1 MVVASSSS
9 SHKSKL
15 KADAEEDGSLVLS
28 NSLKTIANNAF
39 KGCTSLTSIELPGSV
54 TQIGNSVFEGCTSL
68 TSATL
73 PNSITTMGN
82 NTFYKCSA
90 LTDVVLSN
98 SLTAIG
104 DGTFYMCE
112 ALTSI
117 DLPNTVTTIGR
128 QSLAG
133 CTSLTSIEL
142 PSSLA
147 TIGYRAF
154 WYCTALQGIELP
166 KAVATINNEAFLSCT
181 SLADLVIGGGVT
193 KINNYA
199 FRNCTSLKRIQSYA
213 VEPPVCGSDVFY
225 GVDKSACQLD
235 VLGESIEKYQSAAQW
250 CVFYVVSRVGDIA
263 ADGVTVGVVGGEIV
277 VTGADD
283 AAEVEVYSMSG
294 ALISRGS
301 DKTVAVPTAGVY
313 VVRVAGHAFKVA
325 VNII

>member
-1 MVVASSSS
+1 M
-9 SHKSKL
+9 
-15 KADAEEDGSLVLS
+15 
-28 NSLKTIANNAF
+28 
-39 KGCTSLTSIELPGSV
+39 P
-54 TQIGNSVFEGCTSL
+54 
-68 TSATL
+68 
-73 PNSITTMGN
+73 
-82 NTFYKCSA
+82 
-90 LTDVVLSN
+90 N

-104 DGTFYMCE
+104 NGIFYMCS

-117 DLPNTVTTIGR
+117 DLPSTVTTIGR
-128 QSLAG
+128 QTFAG

-147 TIGYRAF
+147 TIDYRAF

-166 KAVATINNEAFLSCT
+166 NTVTTINNEAFLSCT
-181 SLADLVIGGGVT
+181 SLADLVIGSGLT
-193 KINNYA
+193 KINNNA
-199 FRNCTSLKRIQSYA
+199 FYKCTSLRGIKSYA

-235 VLGESIEKYQSAAQW
+235 VLGGSIEKYQSAAQW
-250 CVFYVVSRVGDIA
+250 CDFYVVSSVGDTV
-263 ADGVTVGVVGGEIV
+263 ADGVEVGVVGGEIV

-294 ALISRGS
+294 ALISRGT
-301 DKTVAVPTAGVY
+301 DKTVAVPTAGIY

>member
-1 MVVASSSS
+1 M
-9 SHKSKL
+9 
-15 KADAEEDGSLVLS
+15 VLS

-54 TQIGNSVFEGCTSL
+54 TQIGNSVFEECTSL

-73 PNSITTMGN
+73 PNSITTMGD
-82 NTFYKCSA
+82 NTFYRCK
-90 LTDVVLSN
+90 
-98 SLTAIG
+98 
-104 DGTFYMCE
+104 

-117 DLPNTVTTIGR
+117 NLPSMVTTIGR
-128 QSLAG
+128 QTFAG
-133 CTSLTSIEL
+133 CRSLTSIEL

-154 WYCTALQGIELP
+154 SSCSALQVIELP
-166 KAVATINNEAFLSCT
+166 NTVTTIDTEAFTYCSAL
-181 SLADLVIGGGVT
+181 DNVVIGSGLT

-199 FRNCTSLKRIQSYA
+199 FYNCTSLSGIKSYA
-213 VEPPVCGSDVFY
+213 VEPPVCGSNVFD

-235 VLGESIEKYQSAAQW
+235 VLGGSIEKYQSAREW
-250 CVFYVVSRVGDIA
+250 CDFYVVSSVGDTT
-263 ADGVTVGVVGGEIV
+263 ADGVEVGVVGREIV

-294 ALISRGS
+294 ALISRGTG
-301 DKTVAVPTAGVY
+301 KTVAVPTAGIY
-313 VVRVAGHAFKVA
+313 VVRVAGQVFKVA